1 MGLSFRKIF
10 VLCISIITGAE
21 LLDTASIAETCFGS
35 AVRCNFVINC
45 AFSLPLTRLSK
56 ETVFKTPSS
65 DDIFLGIWS
74 QNWCNAIPPSSWQTN
89 LTKRNT
95 KYYIEGYRWYF
106 PTKNNIWTT
115 FIYFGQILLS
125 FVVLFSR
132 RKKMCFTLKSRQA
145 RFF

>member
-21 LLDTASIAETCFGS
+21 LLDTASEAETCFGS
-35 AVRCNFVINC
+35 AIRCNFVINC

-74 QNWCNAIPPSSWQTN
+74 QN
-89 LTKRNT
+89 
-95 KYYIEGYRWYF
+95 
-106 PTKNNIWTT
+106 
-115 FIYFGQILLS
+115 
-125 FVVLFSR
+125 
-132 RKKMCFTLKSRQA
+132 
-145 RFF
+145 